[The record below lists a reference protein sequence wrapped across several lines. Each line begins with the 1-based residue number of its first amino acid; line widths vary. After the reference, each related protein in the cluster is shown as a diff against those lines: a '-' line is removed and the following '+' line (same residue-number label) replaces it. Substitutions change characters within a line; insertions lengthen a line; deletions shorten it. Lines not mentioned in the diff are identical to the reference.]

1 MDQKQPEF
9 PCNICLVR
17 PCCSETCN
25 MVKDYMIS
33 VLELVCDNPNHE
45 VLKQFSEL
53 QVEQIRS
60 CAVMLK
66 RNKDDVKQK
75 PM

>member
-1 MDQKQPEF
+1 
-9 PCNICLVR
+9 
-17 PCCSETCN
+17 
-25 MVKDYMIS
+25 MVNDYMIE
-33 VLELVCDNPNHE
+33 VLELVGDDPNHE

-60 CAVMLK
+60 CVEMLK
-66 RNKDDVKQK
+66 RNKDDKKK